1 MIAILEHFR
10 GPLFGLWF
18 RKNERSFC
26 EIFFEREW
34 MHNSQILDL
43 VHTWISFQLRGQLMS
58 ILSSLRGEINHGFS
72 KLKKFR
78 GIFTLFA
85 ATANVL
91 SQWFPASDY
100 ILTFAS
106 HLE

>member
-1 MIAILEHFR
+1 
-10 GPLFGLWF
+10 
-18 RKNERSFC
+18 
-26 EIFFEREW
+26 
-34 MHNSQILDL
+34 MHNSPILDL
-43 VHTWISFQLRGQLMS
+43 VHTRISFQLRGQLMN
-58 ILSSLRGEINHGFS
+58 ILPSLPGEINRGFS

-85 ATANVL
+85 AIANVL

-106 HLE
+106 HFE